1 MQRQAAN
8 LFTGEH
14 ALALGRL
21 GAADVPLAERSAGKP
36 PLVQLRE
43 ALALGSVPT
52 ELPCRDSEK
61 AHVSCCLAG
70 PGWAGPGLAVPVA
83 LAQRCV
89 WMFVQRCL
97 ACGTQSGHL
106 PLRCTL
112 RPEPC
117 HVPFSLPCIPP
128 HHTIHLTSQTS

>member
-1 MQRQAAN
+1 MLLLQAWASLLVLTCADVASCRRAVPRQAAN

-52 ELPCRDSEK
+52 ELPCRDTEK
-61 AHVSCCLAG
+61 AHVRRCLPG
-70 PGWAGPGLAVPVA
+70 PGWAWPGWAWHFH
-83 LAQRCV
+83 QRSV
-89 WMFVQRCL
+89 WMLVQHCPARV
-97 ACGTQSGHL
+97 TQSGHL
-106 PLRCTL
+106 PLQCT
-112 RPEPC
+112 
-117 HVPFSLPCIPP
+117 
-128 HHTIHLTSQTS
+128 